1 MSELHEMGKRFL
13 YSGNSP
19 QSLHATLTIGKRL
32 SPEEAAKVTEDIY
45 ADLADDVTKL
55 DVLLQLGL
63 NFRQREHAIEEL
75 SARLKK
81 DDAPASSFN
90 THRLY
95 LNDQVK
101 VLQIINETR
110 EKQERNRCVPAEQKA
125 QQEEER
131 RESDERL
138 FQHRGM
144 TRDKGY
150 YYVPGVDMEQPECN
164 LDPDTIARRDV
175 VRMRHL
181 PKSPYEDRILAEE
194 YQATFEV
201 ENKIDKEKLSKKEMP
216 CDEYRDIREVP
227 QPKWWDEKRR
237 LTNRLTI
244 ERAWAWNNA
253 MERAEAHVEAIDRS
267 KGRPWICACCKQKNT
282 QHLTDGWVEGPEPKE
297 GDDPWIGKMVTV
309 VVKTLLWGVV
319 LGWLLSSLILG
330 QPARVFAHCAEE
342 RAEDRATAL
351 PPLSLDVPAMPPAK
365 PCDIAETLPKPTDC
379 RPWAAG
385 AIAAHDFAHSS
396 RAVLIPERWRSRGTV
411 ADLVQVPHTLK
422 RELQLD
428 KRELQHPPDPFFSD
442 FSTAPTQ

>member
-1 MSELHEMGKRFL
+1 MSGHVDLAKRIRFT
-13 YSGNSP
+13 GHTP
-19 QSLHATLTIGKRL
+19 QTARSTLTQVKGL
-32 SPEEAAKVTEDIY
+32 SEEDAAQVMDDLN
-45 ADLADDVTKL
+45 AHLADDVTKL
-55 DVLLQLGL
+55 DVLLELGVI
-63 NFRQREHAIEEL
+63 FHQREHAIEEIG
-75 SARLKK
+75 AAIKK
-81 DDAPASSFN
+81 EDAPASAHS
-90 THRLY
+90 TRRML
-95 LNDQVK
+95 LKDQQDC
-101 VLQIINETR
+101 LQLIDVTR

-125 QQEEER
+125 QKEEEN
-131 RESDERL
+131 REMDERL

-175 VRMRHL
+175 VRMRHH

-309 VVKTLLWGVV
+309 VVKTLLWGVA
-319 LGWLLSSLILG
+319 LGWLLSSLIVG
-330 QPARVFAHCAEE
+330 QPARVFAE
-342 RAEDRATAL
+342 L
-351 PPLSLDVPAMPPAK
+351 PVEI
-365 PCDIAETLPKPTDC
+365 CKPTDC

-385 AIAAHDFAHSS
+385 AIAEHDFAHSP
-396 RAVLIPERWRSRGTV
+396 RAALVPERWRGRATV
-411 ADLVQVPHTLK
+411 ADLGEVPHTLK
-422 RELQLD
+422 RELQPHTL
-428 KRELQHPPDPFFSD
+428 KRELQHPPDHFFS
-442 FSTAPTQ
+442 